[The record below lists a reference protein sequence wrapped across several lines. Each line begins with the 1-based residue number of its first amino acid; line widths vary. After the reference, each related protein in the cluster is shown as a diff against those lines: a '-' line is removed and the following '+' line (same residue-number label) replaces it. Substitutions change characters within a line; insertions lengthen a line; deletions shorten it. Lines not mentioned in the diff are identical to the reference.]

1 MSDTAAARRRYV
13 EDIRAREQISSPRLL
28 RALAAVPRERFLHKG
43 PWRVK
48 GEAGGDY
55 RSTESA
61 DPIHLYHDVLVAI
74 DEKRRLDTGLPAR
87 GGTAKIRP

>member
-1 MSDTAAARRRYV
+1 MWKISGPANRFRRLACCGPSLWYAIVFVASSLALTALSVPAAA
-13 EDIRAREQISSPRLL
+13 QL
-28 RALAAVPRERFLHKG
+28 RGARERFLHKG

-61 DPIHLYHDVLVAI
+61 DPIHLYHDVLVS
-74 DEKRRLDTGLPAR
+74 R
-87 GGTAKIRP
+87 